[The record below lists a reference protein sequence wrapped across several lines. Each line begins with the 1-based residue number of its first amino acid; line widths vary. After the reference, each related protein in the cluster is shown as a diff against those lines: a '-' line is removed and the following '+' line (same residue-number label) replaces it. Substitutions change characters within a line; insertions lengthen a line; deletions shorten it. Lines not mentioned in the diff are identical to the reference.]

1 MLKGIPQH
9 SSAAKFFLHRRD
21 YGSLLRTMSEP
32 VYDDIGAVEVR
43 KLLGGVS
50 KAWLQRRL
58 DPRHPE
64 YDPTFPGP
72 VQYTENGRRYWSRG
86 EILAYRESKRQ
97 AATARR
103 EARLRGAAKEYV
115 GRVRDDG

>member
-1 MLKGIPQH
+1 MN
-9 SSAAKFFLHRRD
+9 
-21 YGSLLRTMSEP
+21 EP
-32 VYDDIGAVEVR
+32 VYDDIGAVELR

-64 YDPTFPGP
+64 YDPTFPAP
-72 VQYTENGRRYWSRG
+72 VQYTDNGRRYWSRG
-86 EILAYRESKRQ
+86 EIVAWRESKRR
-97 AATARR
+97 AATERR

-115 GRVRDDG
+115 GRIPDDG